1 MIWWIA
7 LGVLVLLFLFW
18 ADRRTRG
25 RGNRDSGGAAD
36 HAIGKYI

>member
-1 MIWWIA
+1 MGGWIA

-36 HAIGKYI
+36 HANGKYI